1 MRASKLFIAGAAG
14 IALFA
19 TVWPARVVHAD
30 MSADE
35 AAIVARV
42 GARTISAAD
51 VSRRIAQLPPFQL
64 RAFGRTPDEVR
75 RAFVEKVMIRE
86 ALLAQGAVDAKLA
99 DRDEVG
105 ERVRGVLRNAT
116 LGQVRAEAGTGGPV
130 SDADVKAYYDANAKK
145 YHAPAR
151 IQIWRIQVAS
161 REAALAILADLKKDP
176 APKHWNE
183 LAREKSLDHVTN
195 LRGGNLGF
203 VAPDGTTSEAGIKI
217 DPAVLAAVTAAKDAE
232 LLPAPVQE
240 GERWSVLWRRNSM
253 KPVDRDLAMEAPL
266 IRPIL
271 VHERGETKT
280 RDLVEKLRADHLTD
294 FNPDVIDMLEVSSTG
309 DLQPVRRPG
318 TMQARKPL
326 NAQPI
331 PVPGTM
337 R

>member
-1 MRASKLFIAGAAG
+1 MRASKLFAAG

-19 TVWPARVVHAD
+19 TAWQARVVHAD
-30 MSADE
+30 VSPE
-35 AAIVARV
+35 EVTIVARV
-42 GARTISAAD
+42 GSRTISAAD

-64 RAFGRTPDEVR
+64 RAFGRTADEVR
-75 RAFVEKVMIRE
+75 RNFVEKVMVRE
-86 ALLAQGAVDAKLA
+86 ALLAQGAIDAKLG
-99 DRDEVG
+99 DHDEVG

-116 LGQVRAEAGTGGPV
+116 LGQVRVEAGSGGPV
-130 SDADVKAYYDANAKK
+130 TDAEVKAYYEANAAK
-145 YHAPAR
+145 YHSPAR
-151 IQIWRIQVAS
+151 IQIWRIQVAK
-161 REAALAILADLKKDP
+161 REEAVAILAELKKDP

-183 LAREKSLDHVTN
+183 LAREKSIDRATN

-203 VAPDGTTSEAGIKI
+203 VAPDGTTSEAGLKV
-217 DPAVLAAVTAAKDAE
+217 DPAVLKAVTDAKDAE

-253 KPVDRDLAMEAPL
+253 KAIDRDLATEAPL
-266 IRPIL
+266 IKPIL
-271 VHERGETKT
+271 AHERGEMKA
-280 RDLVEKLRADHLTD
+280 RALVAKLRADYLTE
-294 FNPDVIDMLEVSSTG
+294 FNPDVVDMLEVSSTG

-331 PVPGTM
+331 PVPGSM

>member
-1 MRASKLFIAGAAG
+1 MRASKLLAAG

-19 TVWPARVVHAD
+19 TAWQARIVHAD
-30 MSADE
+30 VSPEEMT
-35 AAIVARV
+35 IVARV

-75 RAFVEKVMIRE
+75 RAFVNKVMIRE

-116 LGQVRAEAGTGGPV
+116 LAQVRAEAGGGGPV
-130 SDADVKAYYDANAKK
+130 TDAEVKAYYEANAAK

-151 IQIWRIQVAS
+151 VQIWRIQVAK
-161 REAALAILADLKKDP
+161 RDEATAILAEMKKDP
-176 APKHWNE
+176 APKHWSE
-183 LAREKSLDHVTN
+183 LAREQSLDRATS
-195 LRGGNLGF
+195 LRNGNLGF
-203 VAPDGTTSEAGIKI
+203 VAPDGTTTEAGVKVDAAI
-217 DPAVLAAVTAAKDAE
+217 LAAATKAKDGE
-232 LLPAPVQE
+232 LIAAPVQD
-240 GERWSVLWRRNSM
+240 GERWSVIWRRNM
-253 KPVDRDLAMEAPL
+253 MPAVDRDLATEAPL
-266 IRPIL
+266 IKPIL
-271 VHERGETKT
+271 AHDRGETKA
-280 RDLVEKLRADHLTD
+280 RALVEKLRADFLTD
-294 FNPDVIDMLEVSSTG
+294 FNPDVVDMLEVSNTG

-318 TMQARKPL
+318 TMQARRPG

-331 PVPGTM
+331 PAPGSM